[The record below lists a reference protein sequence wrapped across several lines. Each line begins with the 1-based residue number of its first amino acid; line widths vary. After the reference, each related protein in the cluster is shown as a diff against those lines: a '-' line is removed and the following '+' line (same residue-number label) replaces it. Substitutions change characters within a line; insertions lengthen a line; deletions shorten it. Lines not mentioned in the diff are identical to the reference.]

1 MSMVAN
7 FLRVPPSQL
16 EAFKADSELLAEH
29 LYNQD
34 LSDDPTFLDIDKS
47 WDGIAFL
54 LTGQNAENARGALSR
69 IIFSGQFVD
78 EEQDLGYGPA
88 HYLRVAEV
96 KALSDEISK
105 IDTVELKKR
114 FDPAKMKA
122 MEIYPE
128 IWDEGETA
136 FEYLK
141 DNFRS
146 LQRFFEK
153 AAAEYEVVISVI
165 N

>member
-16 EAFKADSELLAEH
+16 EVFKEESELLAEH

-34 LSDDPTFLDIDKS
+34 LSDDPSFLDIDKS

-69 IIFSGQFVD
+69 ILFSGQFVD

-88 HYLRVAEV
+88 HYLRIAEV

-105 IDTVELKKR
+105 IEISELKKR
-114 FDPAKMKA
+114 FDPATMKS
-122 MEIYPE
+122 MEIYPD

-136 FEYLK
+136 FEFLSGNFKKLK
-141 DNFRS
+141 
-146 LQRFFEK
+146 RFFER
-153 AAAEYEVVISVI
+153 AAAEHQVIISVL